1 MLESIYIGL
10 TGLSTFSKGLTN
22 ISNNVSNLNT
32 PGFKRSQLMFEDLLY
47 KRDSSGRDTPEDGV
61 TAQGNGV
68 TSGKSTVVYE
78 QGELRSTANDQDA
91 GIDGNGFF
99 VFRKDGEIYYSRGG
113 QFELNADGVLVSRL
127 NQAHVAALDAGGR
140 LTDINTKHNLTNPA
154 QATTSISLTGN
165 LNQSDLA
172 ASPYTL
178 STINVV
184 AADGSSHVLSAIFKN
199 EGSTATPVERRWTI
213 TIQEGIT
220 VVAQGSVNFRGD
232 GSLQTGS
239 ENFSFSYT
247 PSGGQA
253 QNIKLVFGE
262 AGILSH
268 GLTNYSG
275 VQTAP
280 TVESSDGRA
289 YGTLTK
295 ITFDTDGYVVASYSN
310 GQTEK
315 IYRLALAWF
324 DFLGGLS
331 QDGGNFYVND
341 TTDKPIYGTAGDG
354 LFGRI
359 KGGYIEASNV
369 DLTQQFSEL
378 IVTQRGYQASSQ
390 VVTAANEM
398 IQQALDIKGRK

>member
-22 ISNNVSNLNT
+22 ISNNVANLNT
-32 PGFKRSQLMFEDLLY
+32 PGFKRAQLTFEDLLY
-47 KRDSSGRDTPEDGV
+47 TRDSSGRDTPEEGI

-68 TSGKSTVVYE
+68 ASGKTTVVYE
-78 QGELRSTANDQDA
+78 QGELRSTSNDQDA
-91 GIDGNGFF
+91 AINGNGFF
-99 VFRKDGEIYYSRGG
+99 VFRKDGEVYYSRGG
-113 QFELNADGVLVSRL
+113 QFELNPDGVLVSRV
-127 NQAHVAALDAGGR
+127 NQAHVAALDASGN
-140 LTDINTKHNLTNPA
+140 LTDIDIKHNLVSPS
-154 QATTSISLTGN
+154 QATTTIALTGN

-184 AADGSSHVLSAIFKN
+184 GADGSSHVLSAIFTN
-199 EGSTATPVERRWTI
+199 DGSSATPVARNWSVSIKDGT
-213 TIQEGIT
+213 T
-220 VVAQGSVNFRGD
+220 VVAQGSVKFNGD

-239 ENFSFSYT
+239 ESLTFAYS

-262 AGILSH
+262 ADILTH

-280 TVESSDGRA
+280 TVESTDGRA

-295 ITFDTDGYVVASYSN
+295 ITFDAGGNVVANYSN
-310 GQTEK
+310 GQTAK

-341 TTDKPIYGTAGDG
+341 TTDKPIYGTAGEG
-354 LFGRI
+354 TFGSV

-378 IVTQRGYQASSQ
+378 IITQRGYQASSQ
-390 VVTAANEM
+390 VVTTANEM
-398 IQQALDIKGRK
+398 IQQLMDIKGRK